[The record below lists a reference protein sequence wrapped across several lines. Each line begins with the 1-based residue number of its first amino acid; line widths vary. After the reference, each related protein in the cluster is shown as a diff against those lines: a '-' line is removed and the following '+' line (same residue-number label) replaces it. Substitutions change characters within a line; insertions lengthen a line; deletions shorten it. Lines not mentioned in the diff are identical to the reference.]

1 MSYTYDPLKE
11 TFIDDDPKMNDL
23 GKRIL
28 RLTDLYDSSVS
39 QDAGIT
45 DKESKTVDAG
55 AVKKNKLNPRQYK
68 QMMDYLTKPKEKSN
82 TDERREPKKKKPIP
96 KTPTKFAKSKEDL
109 KEEFEVIEIPI
120 LMKEFEQF
128 LLDNPSKTFQDFL
141 KEQTKVNDEQKRQL
155 DDMILA
161 GALGKINERM
171 SGIMQNFA
179 RGGVIRDPSFTYY
192 NSGGKVKKP
201 KPLKQIDIMNY
212 HQMGMAMTDLSNYE
226 KQLVSDL
233 LKKTLPTSFKKD

>member
-28 RLTDLYDSSVS
+28 RLTDIYDSSVS
-39 QDAGIT
+39 QDPGTT

-82 TDERREPKKKKPIP
+82 TDERREQEKKKPIP

>member
-1 MSYTYDPLKE
+1 MSYTYDPLNE
-11 TFIDDDPKMNDL
+11 RLIDDDPGMNDL

-28 RLTDLYDSSVS
+28 RLKDTYDSSML
-39 QDAGIT
+39 Q
-45 DKESKTVDAG
+45 EPKTVDQG
-55 AVKKNKLNPRQYK
+55 AIKKNKLNPRQYK

-82 TDERREPKKKKPIP
+82 TDERREQEKKKPIP
-96 KTPTKFAKSKEDL
+96 KGPTKLAKSKEDV

-120 LMKEFEQF
+120 IMKEFEQF

-141 KEQTKVNDEQKRQL
+141 KEQSKVNEKQKKQL

-161 GALGKINERM
+161 GALGKINDRM

-179 RGGVIRDPSFTYY
+179 RGGIIRDPSFTYY

-201 KPLKQIDIMNY
+201 KPIKQIDLMNY
-212 HQMGMAMTDLSNYE
+212 HKLGMTMTDLSDYE

-233 LKKTLPTSFKKD
+233 LRKTLPTSFKKD

>member
-1 MSYTYDPLKE
+1 MSYTYDPLNE
-11 TFIDDDPKMNDL
+11 RLIDDDPGMNDL

-28 RLTDLYDSSVS
+28 RLKDTYDSSML
-39 QDAGIT
+39 Q
-45 DKESKTVDAG
+45 EPKTVDQG
-55 AVKKNKLNPRQYK
+55 AIKKNKLNPRQYK

-82 TDERREPKKKKPIP
+82 TDERREQEKKKPIP
-96 KTPTKFAKSKEDL
+96 KEPTKLAKSTEDV

-120 LMKEFEQF
+120 IMKEFEQF

-141 KEQTKVNDEQKRQL
+141 KEQSKVNEKQKKQL

-161 GALGKINERM
+161 GALGKINDRM

-179 RGGVIRDPSFTYY
+179 RGGIIRDPSFTYY

-201 KPLKQIDIMNY
+201 KPIKQIDLMNY
-212 HQMGMAMTDLSNYE
+212 HKLGMTMTDLSDYE

-233 LKKTLPTSFKKD
+233 LRKTLPTSFKKD

>member
-1 MSYTYDPLKE
+1 MSYTYDPLNE
-11 TFIDDDPKMNDL
+11 RLIDDDPKMNDL
-23 GKRIL
+23 GKRLL
-28 RLTDLYDSSVS
+28 RLTDIYDSSVS
-39 QDAGIT
+39 Q
-45 DKESKTVDAG
+45 EPKTVDQG

-82 TDERREPKKKKPIP
+82 TDERREQEKKKPIP
-96 KTPTKFAKSKEDL
+96 KTPTKFAKSKEDI

-128 LLDNPSKTFQDFL
+128 LLNNPSKTFQDFL

-179 RGGVIRDPSFTYY
+179 RGGIIRDPSFTYY
-192 NSGGKVKKP
+192 NSGGKAKRPPPIKK
-201 KPLKQIDIMNY
+201 LNISDY
-212 HQMGMAMTDLSNYE
+212 FRYGMTVAELTPYE
-226 KQLVSDL
+226 RKVVSDL
-233 LKKTLPTSFKKD
+233 IKKTFPKSSTDN